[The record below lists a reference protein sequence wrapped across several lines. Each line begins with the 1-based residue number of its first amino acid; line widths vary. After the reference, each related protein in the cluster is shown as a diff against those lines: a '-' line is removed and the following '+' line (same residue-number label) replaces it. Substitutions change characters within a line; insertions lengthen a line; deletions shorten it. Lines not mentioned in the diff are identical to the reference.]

1 MSDLSLYQALLYT
14 QWMINVL
21 NNDGLISG
29 IKRIHSQ
36 SSWKPAKSVQK
47 NKEGRLGWMISIN
60 QTRSAIALNLQ
71 FIIHLNE
78 KSVNNA
84 IDVCT

>member
-29 IKRIHSQ
+29 IKRINSQ

-84 IDVCT
+84 IDVCI